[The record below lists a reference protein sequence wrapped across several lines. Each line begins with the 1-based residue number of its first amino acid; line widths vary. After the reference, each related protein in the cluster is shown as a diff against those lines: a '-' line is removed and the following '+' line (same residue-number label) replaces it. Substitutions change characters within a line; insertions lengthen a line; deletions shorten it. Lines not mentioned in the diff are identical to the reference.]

1 MKTFASCFR
10 QRTLL
15 SLVPTFQATNSRSTN
30 RVSPALNYAPS
41 RGFFSSPALA
51 AKDSGRVTIRA
62 SESVDVIE
70 RDVASLL
77 QTELKTLYEDV
88 EDAGKTIEDH
98 QQEFISNGFTVEA
111 ADQEVKITKESQGRT
126 VSVVW
131 NPSYNPPQQEEDEI
145 PQDDEEED
153 AEPEYEYED
162 DGRIPV
168 DITVTKGNSETLH
181 LECGVKNSAL
191 NVYKIGCDSESYVAV
206 SDLSEDLQD
215 RIYDYLTELGV
226 GDETATLIQDYNRI
240 KETSNYL
247 NSVKQV
253 NKFFS
258 SKK

>member
-15 SLVPTFQATNSRSTN
+15 SLVPTFQASNSRSTN

-41 RGFFSSPALA
+41 RGFFSSPAVG
-51 AKDSGRVTIRA
+51 AKESGRVTIRA
-62 SESVDVIE
+62 AEPVDVIE

-77 QTELKTLYEDV
+77 QTELKTLYDDV
-88 EDAGKTIEDH
+88 DDAEKTIEDH
-98 QQEFISNGFTVEA
+98 QQEFISNGFSIDASNQE
-111 ADQEVKITKESQGRT
+111 EVKITKESQGRT
-126 VSVVW
+126 VVVAW
-131 NPSYNPPQQEEDEI
+131 NPTHNPPQQEEDEI
-145 PQDDEEED
+145 PEDEDEENEQD
-153 AEPEYEYED
+153 FEYED

-168 DITVTKGNSETLH
+168 DIKVTKGSAETLH

-191 NVYKIGCDSESYVAV
+191 NVYKIGCDTESYVAL

-226 GDETATLIQDYNRI
+226 GDETAALIQDYNRI
-240 KETSNYL
+240 KETSTYL